1 MADPN
6 HIGFI
11 VDGNRRWAK
20 EHGLPTFQGHEVGFN
35 KVLLVTDC
43 LLNTD
48 VEQVTYYL
56 FSTEN
61 WKRTQEEVSYLMN
74 LGVRMVET
82 ILEPWA
88 KKNIRVRHI
97 GEKDGLPLS
106 VQKAL
111 QRMEERTKS
120 NTGLLVNFAINYGG
134 KLEIVHAVNALLQ
147 QKEGLRQ
154 ISEKDIDEHLYNPDS
169 NPVDVIVR
177 TSGEQRISNFLLWQ
191 SAYAELVFLSKYW
204 PDMEESDVYYVLE
217 EFKRRQR
224 RFGA

>member
-1 MADPN
+1 MSVPN

-11 VDGNRRWAK
+11 VDGNRRWAREK
-20 EHGLPTFQGHEVGFN
+20 GLPTLQGHEVGFN

-48 VEQVTYYL
+48 VKQVTYYL

-74 LGVRMVET
+74 LGARMVES

-88 KKNIRVRHI
+88 RKNIRVRHI
-97 GEKDGLPLS
+97 GEKNGLPQN
-106 VQKAL
+106 VQRAL
-111 QRMEERTKS
+111 QRLEERTEN
-120 NTGLLVNFAINYGG
+120 NTGLLVNLAINYGG
-134 KLEIVHAVNALLQ
+134 KLEIVQAVNSILQ
-147 QKEGLRQ
+147 QKEDLRE
-154 ISEKDIDEHLYNPDS
+154 IGEEDIDHHLYNPES

-191 SAYAELVFLSKYW
+191 SAYAELIFLNKYW
-204 PDMEESDVYYVLE
+204 PDMEKSDVDYVLE
-217 EFKRRQR
+217 EFQRRQR

>member
-61 WKRTQEEVSYLMN
+61 WKRAQEEVSYLMN

-120 NTGLLVNFAINYGG
+120 NTGILVNFAINYGG

>member
-1 MADPN
+1 MAGPN

-48 VEQVTYYL
+48 VKQVTYYL

-74 LGVRMVET
+74 LGVRMVEA

-106 VQKAL
+106 VQKAV

-120 NTGLLVNFAINYGG
+120 NTGLLVNLAINYGG
-134 KLEIVHAVNALLQ
+134 KLEIVQAVNALLQ
-147 QKEGLRQ
+147 QKGRF
-154 ISEKDIDEHLYNPDS
+154 
-169 NPVDVIVR
+169 
-177 TSGEQRISNFLLWQ
+177 TSDQ
-191 SAYAELVFLSKYW
+191 
-204 PDMEESDVYYVLE
+204 
-217 EFKRRQR
+217 
-224 RFGA
+224 

>member
-35 KVLLVTDC
+35 KVLLVTDY

-74 LGVRMVET
+74 LGVRMVEA

-134 KLEIVHAVNALLQ
+134 KLEIVQAVNALLQ
-147 QKEGLRQ
+147 QKEGLHQ

>member
-1 MADPN
+1 M
-6 HIGFI
+6 
-11 VDGNRRWAK
+11 DGNRRWAREK
-20 EHGLPTFQGHEVGFN
+20 GLPTLQGHEVGFN

-48 VEQVTYYL
+48 VKQVTYYL

-74 LGVRMVET
+74 LGARMVES

-88 KKNIRVRHI
+88 RKNIRARHI
-97 GEKDGLPLS
+97 GEKNGLPQNVL
-106 VQKAL
+106 KAL
-111 QRMEERTKS
+111 QRIEERTKN
-120 NTGLLVNFAINYGG
+120 NTGLLVNLAINYGG
-134 KLEIVHAVNALLQ
+134 KLEIVQAVNSILQ
-147 QKEGLRQ
+147 QKEDLRE
-154 ISEKDIDEHLYNPDS
+154 ISEEDIDHHLYNPES

-191 SAYAELVFLSKYW
+191 SAYAELIFLNKYW
-204 PDMEESDVYYVLE
+204 PDMEKSDVDYVLE
-217 EFKRRQR
+217 EFQRRQR

>member
-1 MADPN
+1 MAGPN

-48 VEQVTYYL
+48 VKQVTYYL

-74 LGVRMVET
+74 LGVRMVEA

-88 KKNIRVRHI
+88 KK
-97 GEKDGLPLS
+97 
-106 VQKAL
+106 
-111 QRMEERTKS
+111 T
-120 NTGLLVNFAINYGG
+120 
-134 KLEIVHAVNALLQ
+134 
-147 QKEGLRQ
+147 
-154 ISEKDIDEHLYNPDS
+154 
-169 NPVDVIVR
+169 
-177 TSGEQRISNFLLWQ
+177 
-191 SAYAELVFLSKYW
+191 
-204 PDMEESDVYYVLE
+204 
-217 EFKRRQR
+217 
-224 RFGA
+224 

>member
-48 VEQVTYYL
+48 VKQVTYYL

>member
-35 KVLLVTDC
+35 KVLLVTDY

>member
-1 MADPN
+1 MAGPN

-48 VEQVTYYL
+48 VKQVTYYL

-74 LGVRMVET
+74 LGVRMVEA

-106 VQKAL
+106 VQKGL

-120 NTGLLVNFAINYGG
+120 NTGLLVNLAINYGG
-134 KLEIVHAVNALLQ
+134 KLEIVQAVNALLQ
-147 QKEGLRQ
+147 QKEGLHQ

-191 SAYAELVFLSKYW
+191 SAYAELIFLSKYW
-204 PDMEESDVYYVLE
+204 PDIEESDVHYVLE
-217 EFKRRQR
+217 EFNRRQR